1 MILTAQDEKRSI
13 FKSVR
18 KGKFSSLFWIR
29 EQLSLSSQ
37 ILHLIYKTIHEFSQP
52 LGIRFH
58 AFPVRGNANQ
68 YYTSVMCVL
77 KDGNG
82 SFAILITRFFFQPCN
97 SNGRV
102 L

>member
-29 EQLSLSSQ
+29 EQMSLSSQ
-37 ILHLIYKTIHEFSQP
+37 ILHLIYKTIHEFSKP

-68 YYTSVMCVL
+68 YYTGVMCVL

-82 SFAILITRFFFQPCN
+82 SFAILITRFVFQPCN